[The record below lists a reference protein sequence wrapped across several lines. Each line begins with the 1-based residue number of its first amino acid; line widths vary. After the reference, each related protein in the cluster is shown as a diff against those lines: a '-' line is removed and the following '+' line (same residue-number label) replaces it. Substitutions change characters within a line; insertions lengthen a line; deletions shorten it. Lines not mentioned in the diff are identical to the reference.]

1 VVRILRPTNQSV
13 LIGAVVDAAS
23 QRADPVSP
31 GKIVVVYGAGL
42 GPSELTAGP
51 GGTSVSFNGVAA
63 PVLYTSATQV
73 AAVVPYAVT
82 GTTAQVMVTYR
93 GDVSAAFPVPVAAS
107 APSLFTLNQ
116 AGWG

>member
-1 VVRILRPTNQSV
+1 
-13 LIGAVVDAAS
+13 
-23 QRADPVSP
+23 
-31 GKIVVVYGAGL
+31 
-42 GPSELTAGP
+42 LTAGP